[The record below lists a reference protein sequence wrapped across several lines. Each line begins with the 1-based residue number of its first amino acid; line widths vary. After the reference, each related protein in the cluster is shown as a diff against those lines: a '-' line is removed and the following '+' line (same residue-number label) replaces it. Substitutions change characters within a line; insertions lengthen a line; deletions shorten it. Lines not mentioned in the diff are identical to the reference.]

1 MTGTRTVTM
10 SGDPLSLAGRE
21 VQVGDRA
28 PDFTALDEDL
38 NERKLSDLKCKIR
51 VLVSVPSLDTPVCDL
66 QTRRFD
72 EEASALGDAVRVLVV
87 SMDLPFAQKRWRL
100 AAGIERVH
108 TLSDHRD
115 ASFGRA
121 YGMLLPDLRLLAR
134 AVFVVDPDDVVRYV
148 QVVPEITQEPDYDAV
163 ILAVKELL

>member
-1 MTGTRTVTM
+1 MTGTRSVTM
-10 SGDPLSLAGRE
+10 NGDPLFLAGRE

-38 NERKLSDLKCKIR
+38 NERKLSDLKGKIR
-51 VLVSVPSLDTPVCDL
+51 VLVSVPSLDIPICDL
-66 QTRRFD
+66 QTRHLE

-87 SMDLPFAQKRWRL
+87 SMDLPFAQKRWRE
-100 AAGIERVH
+100 ATGTERVH

-163 ILAVKELL
+163 ILAVKEML